1 MQKNTSAENK
11 KVVLVAED
19 DKFYSHLYET
29 KLTNEGFNIVIAQ
42 DGTQVIKLAKLHQ
55 PVLIL
60 LDLIMPTQDG
70 FETLKI
76 LKSDPELAKIPVVIM
91 SNLAQEEDMQR
102 TKELGAID
110 YLVKSNITME
120 DMVKVVRKYL
130 E

>member
-1 MQKNTSAENK
+1 MSKNTSTDK
-11 KVVLVAED
+11 QKIVLVAED

-29 KLTNEGFNIVIAQ
+29 KLTNEGFNIVIAE
-42 DGTQVIKLAKLHQ
+42 DGIQVVKLAKLHH
-55 PVLIL
+55 PALVL

-110 YLVKSNITME
+110 YLVKANITME

>member
-1 MQKNTSAENK
+1 MPNNTSTDKEK
-11 KVVLVAED
+11 IVLVAED

-29 KLTNEGFNIVIAQ
+29 KLHNEGFNIVIAE
-42 DGTQVIKLAKLHQ
+42 DGVQVVKLAKLHH
-55 PVLIL
+55 PALIL

-76 LKSDPELAKIPVVIM
+76 LKSDPELEKIPVVIM

-110 YLVKSNITME
+110 YLVKANITME
-120 DMVKVVRKYL
+120 DMVKV
-130 E
+130 